1 MNSSNLA
8 PVSVIVVAT
17 DFSPGS
23 YLAIER
29 AALLAR
35 QWDADLWL
43 LHVFD
48 DGLWATIKNIY
59 DAERWAA
66 VEPIL
71 AARNRLSQLTTEVAG
86 RYGIRV
92 HGETRTGRVV
102 TEIVA
107 FASTQSAQLLVI
119 GEHGE
124 DWISDTVLG
133 GTALKVL
140 EEANIPVLVVCR
152 PATKVDQAAGDDS
165 PPDAGYSYLLV
176 AVDFSEAAERAA
188 RQAILFFPE
197 ARFLLVNAYLIPFE
211 GRMQLAGASDADIER
226 YRAAERLRVERKM
239 RGFIERLAAP
249 GELRSSEQFVRQSPA
264 TAILGQ
270 AERIGADLFVIGKH
284 GGSVVEER
292 LLGSVTRN
300 VLYDAGRDV
309 LLVP

>member
-1 MNSSNLA
+1 MDSAKAES
-8 PVSVIVVAT
+8 VSVIVVAT

-23 YLAIER
+23 DLAIER

-92 HGETRTGRVV
+92 QGETRTGRVA

-107 FASTQSAQLLVI
+107 FARTQSAQLLVI

-124 DWISDTVLG
+124 DWISDTMLG

-140 EEANIPVLVVCR
+140 EEANISVLVVCR
-152 PATKVDQAAGDDS
+152 PATKADQAAGDGS
-165 PPDAGYSYLLV
+165 PPDAGYSQLLV

-188 RQAILFFPE
+188 RQAISLFPE
-197 ARFLLVNAYLIPFE
+197 ARFSLVNAYLIPFE
-211 GRMQLAGASDADIER
+211 SRMRLAGATDADIER
-226 YRAAERLRVERKM
+226 YRAAERLHVKGRM
-239 RGFIERLAAP
+239 RRFIERLAAP
-249 GELRSSEQFVRQSPA
+249 DQLRGSELFVRQSPA
-264 TAILGQ
+264 SAILGQ
-270 AERIGADLFVIGKH
+270 AERSGADLIVIGKH
-284 GGSVVEER
+284 DGRIIEER

>member
-1 MNSSNLA
+1 MDNLKPA
-8 PVSVIVVAT
+8 SISVIVVAT

-23 YLAIER
+23 DLAIER
-29 AALLAR
+29 AALLAK
-35 QWDADLWL
+35 QWGADLWL

-66 VEPIL
+66 TDPIL
-71 AARNRLSQLTTEVAG
+71 TARDRLSQLCREVAR
-86 RYGIRV
+86 RYGICV
-92 HGETRTGRVV
+92 HGETRTGRVA

-107 FASTQSAQLLVI
+107 FAGAQSAQLLVV

-140 EEANIPVLVVCR
+140 EQTNIPLLVVCR
-152 PATKVDQAAGDDS
+152 PANGADQEG
-165 PPDAGYSYLLV
+165 PRGAGYSNLLV
-176 AVDFSEAAERAA
+176 AVDFSDQARRAA
-188 RQAILFFPE
+188 QQAIFLFPE
-197 ARFLLVNAYLIPFE
+197 AKFSLVHAYLVPFE
-211 GRMQLAGASDADIER
+211 GRMRLAGASDADIER
-226 YRAAERLRVERKM
+226 YRAAECLRVEQKM

-249 GELRSSEQFVRQSPA
+249 SELRSSEHFVRRLPA
-264 TAILGQ
+264 TAIFEQG
-270 AERIGADLFVIGKH
+270 ERIGADLIVIGKH
-284 GGSVVEER
+284 GGSIVEER

-300 VLYDAGRDV
+300 VLYHAGRDV